1 MNTSSRTVISFNSH
15 NLNFG
20 DPQLLLFFFR
30 LRSPIFDILR
40 GDLSEFHRLI
50 TANGRSAQTKPALV
64 TTTHETYVHRC
75 LMSIP
80 CAAHIP
86 KSYFNRQRNPEQ
98 ARESLP
104 SIQSERGYNTYRD
117 SHSHSRLTKKY
128 RRMTRCP
135 FP

>member
-1 MNTSSRTVISFNSH
+1 MNILQFSPCKLALENYFFFFIY
-15 NLNFG
+15 
-20 DPQLLLFFFR
+20 FFR
-30 LRSPIFDILR
+30 LRSLIFDISPR
-40 GDLSEFHRLI
+40 DLSGFNRLI
-50 TANGRSAQTKPALV
+50 TANGRRARTKPALV

-104 SIQSERGYNTYRD
+104 IIQSERGYNTYRD

-128 RRMTRCP
+128 ERINRCP